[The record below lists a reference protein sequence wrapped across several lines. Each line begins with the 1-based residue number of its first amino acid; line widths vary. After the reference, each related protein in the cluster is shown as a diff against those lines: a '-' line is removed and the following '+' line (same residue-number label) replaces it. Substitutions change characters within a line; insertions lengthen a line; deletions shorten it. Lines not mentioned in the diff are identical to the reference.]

1 METIY
6 LTDTK
11 LSKTQ
16 MFKIIQ
22 SKGFLGLLLSQVA
35 VPLTKVSVLLA
46 QNILAPLEKTATASA
61 IHLGTQN

>member
-16 MFKIIQ
+16 IFKIIQ

-35 VPLTKVSVLLA
+35 VSLTKVSVLLT

-61 IHLGTQN
+61 IHSGT